1 MVVPTGEM
9 IAELII
15 VGTELLLGE
24 VVDTNSAYM
33 AQRLAELGVDLYY
46 VNRVGDNRKRIA
58 QLVQQAHERADL
70 VIISGGLGPTADDLT
85 KEAVADA
92 FGLEL
97 VLCQDALA
105 DIEEHFRR
113 LNRVMSENNKRQ
125 AYLPKGATALP
136 NPKGTAPGVLLEL
149 SGGKAVV
156 MLPGVPVEL
165 KAIME
170 DSVIPYIRRK
180 LGEENRAII
189 YSKVLRF
196 YGLGES
202 AIDNIVQ
209 DIIAAQTNPTIAPY
223 AGSGEVRLRI
233 TAKAANESEALRLI
247 EPVERQLLERLGP
260 YFYGYGDEGLEIV
273 VARLLL
279 AQKKTVAV
287 AESCT
292 GGLISHKL
300 TNVAGSSGYY
310 MQGAV
315 TYSNA
320 AKTAVLGVEPELL
333 TRFGA
338 VSKQVAKAM
347 AEGVRKWAGTDIGLS
362 VTGIAGPGGGSAAKP
377 VGLVYFGISYPQ
389 DTKVFGRQFA
399 GDRLQVKERAALA
412 ALDILRRY
420 LLGNLGEELED

>member
-1 MVVPTGEM
+1 M
-9 IAELII
+9 IAELIM

-24 VVDTNSAYM
+24 VIDTNSAYL

-46 VNRVGDNRKRIA
+46 VSRVGDNRRRIA
-58 QLVQQAHERADL
+58 QLVKQAHQRADL
-70 VIISGGLGPTADDLT
+70 IIISGGLGPTTDDLT

-97 VLCQDALA
+97 ALCTEALA
-105 DIEEHFRR
+105 EIEEHFCR
-113 LNRVMSENNKRQ
+113 LGRPMSENNKRQ
-125 AYLPKGATALP
+125 AYLPAGGKALS

-149 SGGKAVV
+149 PDGKAVI

-170 DSVIPYIRRK
+170 DSVIPYIQRN
-180 LGEENRAII
+180 LGEENRAVI

-233 TAKAANESEALRLI
+233 TAKAADESEALRLI
-247 EPVERQLLERLGP
+247 EPVERQLLDRLAP

-279 AQKKTVAV
+279 SQKKTVAV

-300 TNVAGSSGYY
+300 TNVPGSSGYY

-320 AKTAVLGVEPELL
+320 AKTGVLGVDPELL
-333 TRFGA
+333 AQFGA

-347 AEGVRKWAGTDIGLS
+347 AEGVRQWAGTDIGLA

-377 VGLVYFGISYPQ
+377 VGLVYFGIGYPGGA
-389 DTKVFGRQFA
+389 KAFRRQFA

-420 LLGNLGEELED
+420 LLGNLEEELED

>member
-1 MVVPTGEM
+1 M
-9 IAELII
+9 IAELIM

-24 VVDTNSAYM
+24 VIDTNSAYL

-46 VNRVGDNRKRIA
+46 VSRVGDNRRRIA
-58 QLVQQAHERADL
+58 QLVKQAHQRADL
-70 VIISGGLGPTADDLT
+70 IIISGGLGPTTDDLT

-97 VLCQDALA
+97 ALCTEALA
-105 DIEEHFRR
+105 EIEEHFCR
-113 LNRVMSENNKRQ
+113 LGRPMSENNKRQ
-125 AYLPKGATALP
+125 AYLPAGGKALS

-149 SGGKAVV
+149 PDGKAVI

-170 DSVIPYIRRK
+170 DSVIPYIQRN
-180 LGEENRAII
+180 LGEENRAVI

-233 TAKAANESEALRLI
+233 TAKAADESEALRLI
-247 EPVERQLLERLGP
+247 EPVERQLLDRLAP

-279 AQKKTVAV
+279 SQKKTVAV

-300 TNVAGSSGYY
+300 TNVPGSSGYY

-320 AKTAVLGVEPELL
+320 AKTAVLGVDSRLL
-333 TRFGA
+333 EQFGA
-338 VSKQVAKAM
+338 VSRQVAKAM
-347 AEGVRKWAGTDIGLS
+347 AEGVRQWAGTDIGLA

-377 VGLVYFGISYPQ
+377 VGLVYFGIGYPGGA
-389 DTKVFGRQFA
+389 KAFRRQFA

-420 LLGNLGEELED
+420 LLGNLEEELED